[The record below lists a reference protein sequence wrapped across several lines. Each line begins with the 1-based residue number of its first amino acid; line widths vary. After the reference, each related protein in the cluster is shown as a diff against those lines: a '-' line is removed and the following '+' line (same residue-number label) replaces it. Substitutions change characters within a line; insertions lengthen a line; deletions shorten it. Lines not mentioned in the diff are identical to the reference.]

1 MQMRPVSSNEADL
14 EDKENTS
21 NTGWGMA
28 ELTSKQENSS
38 GGGNNKKSIRS
49 RQVNICP
56 EAIQ

>member
-1 MQMRPVSSNEADL
+1 MQMRPVSSNQADL

-38 GGGNNKKSIRS
+38 GAGNNKKKYK
-49 RQVNICP
+49 
-56 EAIQ
+56 IQTSKHLS